1 MKPTNKQLLEWFEY
15 LWQNK
20 AIYLWGANSEKITKK
35 LTDKLFSWFGDK
47 TYNKAYYDNKFK
59 EGSGKIGAD
68 CSGSFYPI
76 SGFDTTAE
84 GYYKR
89 CAVKGGLLKLPKDK
103 ICQVFKKNLSGKITH
118 IGLYC
123 GNGYTIEMK
132 SSKDNVH
139 KEKFNPLRWTYY
151 GIPDWIE
158 YVKAN
163 PYIEPTRTIYYDAI
177 NKKVICKGEDVKWVQ
192 WELIEDGI
200 TEVII
205 DSKKK
210 KLTIDGECG
219 RITDAAIRE
228 YQRKHKLTIDGK
240 AGPKTRTEMKK

>member
-15 LWQNK
+15 LYQSK

-35 LTDKLFSWFGDK
+35 LTDKLFSCFGSKD
-47 TYNKAYYDNKFK
+47 YPREYYDNKLK
-59 EGSGKIGAD
+59 EGEGRIGAD

-76 SGFDTTAE
+76 SGFDATAD
-84 GYYKR
+84 GYFKR
-89 CAVKGGLLKLPKDK
+89 CAVKSNVLGIPKDK
-103 ICQVFKKNLSGKITH
+103 ICQVFKRNLSGKITH

-139 KEKFNPLRWTYY
+139 KEKLNPLRWTYY
-151 GIPDWIE
+151 GIPDWVE

-163 PYIEPTRTIYYDAI
+163 PYPEPTTTISFGSKGDA
-177 NKKVICKGEDVKWVQ
+177 VKWVQ
-192 WELIEDGI
+192 WELIGDGI
-200 TEVII
+200 TEVIV
-205 DSKKK
+205 DGKKK

-219 RITDAAIRE
+219 SITDAGIRL
-228 YQRKHKLTIDGK
+228 YQSKHGLSIDGK
-240 AGPKTRTEMKK
+240 VGPDTRKEMKK

>member
-15 LWQNK
+15 LYQSK
-20 AIYLWGANSEKITKK
+20 AIYLWGANGERITKK
-35 LTDKLFSWFGDK
+35 LTDKLFSWFGSED
-47 TYNKAYYDNKFK
+47 YPRPYYDNKLMD
-59 EGSGKIGAD
+59 GNGRIGAD

-89 CAVKGGLLKLPKDK
+89 CAVKGSILKLPKDK
-103 ICQVFKKNLSGKITH
+103 ICQVFKKGISGRITH

-132 SSKDNVH
+132 SSKDNCV
-139 KEKFNPLRWTYY
+139 KQKFNPLRWTYY
-151 GIPDWIE
+151 GVPDWVD

-163 PYIEPTRTIYYDAI
+163 PFTEPTDTVYLGVK
-177 NKKVICKGEDVKWVQ
+177 NPTVKWVQ

-200 TEVII
+200 TYVII
-205 DSKKK
+205 DGKKK
-210 KLTIDGECG
+210 KLTIDGLCG
-219 RITDAAIRE
+219 KITDAAIRE
-228 YQRKHKLTIDGK
+228 YQRKHGLLIDGK
-240 AGPKTRTEMKK
+240 VGPKTRDEMNR